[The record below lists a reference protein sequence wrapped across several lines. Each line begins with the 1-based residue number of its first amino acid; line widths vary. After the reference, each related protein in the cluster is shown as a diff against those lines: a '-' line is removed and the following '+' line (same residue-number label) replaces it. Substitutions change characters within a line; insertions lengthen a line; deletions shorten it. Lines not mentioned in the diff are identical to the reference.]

1 VTKLKRSEEKF
12 VLLFENAPI
21 GMAMICHD
29 TGEFLEVN
37 KALLSYLGYTK
48 DEFLTLSFWDITP
61 REYDSQEQSQMDEL
75 NQTGKFGPNEKEY
88 IRKDGK
94 RVPIRL
100 SGFKMIDVD
109 KRDVVW
115 GVIENIT
122 LERQLKEQHNK
133 VKRLSVTDYL
143 TGLSNRQK
151 LDEAL
156 DHEINCATRY
166 TSSFSTI
173 MLDLDY
179 FKKINDTYGHQVGD
193 GVLIE
198 VSAILQQYT
207 RKTDIVGRW
216 GGEEFMII
224 CPEIDGQDGEKLAEK
239 IRAKIERYSFKVIGN
254 ITASLGVSI
263 YKQSDQDKSVVE
275 RADKA
280 LYQAKEQGRNRVVI
294 L

>member
-1 VTKLKRSEEKF
+1 
-12 VLLFENAPI
+12 
-21 GMAMICHD
+21 MAMICHD

-156 DHEINCATRY
+156 GHEINCATRY

-198 VSAILQQYT
+198 VSAILQRYT